1 LFPIVTTIKDK
12 LKTALDESRMLI
24 LGSQVLVGFGYRS
37 AFELGF
43 ERLSHPAQLLELL
56 SLVILLIVVGLLMS
70 PGAYHRIV
78 HHGEDTSDLH
88 SFTTRVMDFAL
99 LPFAVVLAV
108 DVGLAS
114 SLIAGRTAGLVAG
127 LSAGTL
133 AIFFWYGLEWFQR
146 RRLKQSNGRVRKMG
160 KEDPRTS
167 RAKLQDKI
175 DQVLTEARVVLPG
188 AQALLGF
195 QFATVLVEGF
205 EKLPPASKYVHLASL
220 ALMAL
225 STVLLM
231 APAAYHRIVENGE
244 ESERF
249 HRFASS
255 MLLAAMVPLPL
266 GISGDTFVVVQKV
279 TQSTQLALVVCLS
292 VLLWFYCLWF
302 GYTFYRRSKLA

>member
-1 LFPIVTTIKDK
+1 VITLKEK
-12 LKTALDESRMLI
+12 LQIALDESRMLI

-37 AFELGF
+37 IFEPGF
-43 ERLSHPAQLLELL
+43 EKLSHSAQLLMLL

-78 HHGEDTSDLH
+78 HNGEDTSDVH
-88 SFTTRVMDFAL
+88 SFTTKVMDFAL
-99 LPFAVVLAV
+99 LPFAFVLAF
-108 DVGLAS
+108 DIGLAGF
-114 SLIAGRTAGLVAG
+114 LIAGRIPGLVAG

-133 AIFFWYGLEWFQR
+133 AIFFWYGLEWFQKR
-146 RRLKQSNGRVRKMG
+146 HLKQSNERAKMG
-160 KEDPRTS
+160 KEDARPSRT
-167 RAKLQDKI
+167 KVQDRI
-175 DQVLTEARVVLPG
+175 EQVLTEARVVLPG

-195 QFATVLVEGF
+195 QFVTVLLEGF
-205 EKLPPASKYVHLASL
+205 EKLPQTSKYVHLASL

-225 STVLLM
+225 SIVLLM

-244 ESERF
+244 DSERF
-249 HRFASS
+249 HRFASL

-266 GISGDTFVVVQKV
+266 GISGDTFIVVQKV
-279 TQSTQLALVVCLS
+279 TGSTALSLIVCLS

>member
-1 LFPIVTTIKDK
+1 VATIKDK

-24 LGSQVLVGFGYRS
+24 LGSQVLIGFGYRS
-37 AFELGF
+37 AFEPGF
-43 ERLSHPAQLLELL
+43 ERLSHAGQLLELL

-78 HHGEDTSDLH
+78 HHGEDTSDVH

-99 LPFAVVLAV
+99 LPFAFVLAV
-108 DVGLAS
+108 DIGVAG
-114 SLIAGRTAGLVAG
+114 SLIAGRVFGILAGLT
-127 LSAGTL
+127 AGTL
-133 AIFFWYGLEWFQR
+133 AIFFWYGLEWFQK
-146 RRLKQSNGRVRKMG
+146 RRLRQSNERAGKMG
-160 KEDPRTS
+160 KEDARRSRT
-167 RAKLQDKI
+167 KLQDKI
-175 DQVLTEARVVLPG
+175 EQVLTEARVVLPG

-195 QFATVLVEGF
+195 QFATVLVDGF

-220 ALMAL
+220 GLMAL
-225 STVLLM
+225 SIVLLM

-249 HRFASS
+249 HGFASM

-266 GISGDTFVVVQKV
+266 GISGDTFVVVLKV
-279 TQSTQLALVVCLS
+279 TGSVALSLMVCLS

>member
-1 LFPIVTTIKDK
+1 VTTLKDK
-12 LKTALDESRMLI
+12 LQTGLNEARMLI

-37 AFELGF
+37 AFEPGF
-43 ERLSHPAQLLELL
+43 ERLSHSAQLLELL

-78 HHGEDTSDLH
+78 HHGEDTSDVH

-99 LPFAVVLAV
+99 LPFAFVLAF
-108 DVGLAS
+108 DVGLAG
-114 SLIAGRTAGLVAG
+114 SLIAGRMTGLLAG

-133 AIFFWYGLEWFQR
+133 AIFFWYGLECFQK
-146 RRLKQSNGRVRKMG
+146 RRLKQSNERGRKMG
-160 KEDPRTS
+160 KEDARPS

-175 DQVLTEARVVLPG
+175 EQVLTEARVVLPG

-205 EKLPPASKYVHLASL
+205 EKLPQASKYVHLASL

-225 STVLLM
+225 SIVLLM

-244 ESERF
+244 DSERF
-249 HRFASS
+249 HQFASL

-279 TQSTQLALVVCLS
+279 TGSTAFSLLVCLS